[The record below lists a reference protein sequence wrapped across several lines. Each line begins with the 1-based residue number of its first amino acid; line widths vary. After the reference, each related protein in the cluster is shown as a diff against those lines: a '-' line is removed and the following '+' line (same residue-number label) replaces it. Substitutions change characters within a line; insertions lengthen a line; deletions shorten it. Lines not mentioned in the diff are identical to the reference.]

1 MLFEVIRQIISSQ
14 KRIPYELQYYIF
26 EELNDVLLSIT
37 LKIKPS
43 IPTETVERLNSFLT
57 KVFQIQVYKKT
68 VFGFMEDEENKK
80 MVYFSS
86 DQLRNLLTNDYN
98 LFLEE
103 LESHGIIEIVENYFK
118 YGKYYKLM
126 VLTGQALNSN
136 RITTSITFKR
146 VRTGLRNYYR
156 SKYNK
161 LTGIDK
167 EVFNNIWRLKFKI
180 NEAEIREELKTR
192 YPKYL
197 KERSEYI
204 NDIATATEKKK
215 GLTVMSVE
223 EYINQSRFYHD
234 YITMWNESTKIEK
247 ASFVSIDSFGNRFHS
262 IFTTMPSF
270 FRQYVKLDNSED
282 IVALDLAQSQP
293 TLLAKILHD
302 EIGDNEFTGAV
313 NSGDVYSSYP
323 YQRSNAK
330 KQFLRSIFSNRYS
343 GSYLE
348 LSRTFPSL
356 AQFILEL
363 QNMKMYRDGERI
375 ESYKNTSCLLQRF
388 ESRIFR
394 IIWEK
399 LLKSGVQFINVHDGV
414 YVAAHKK
421 EEAKKIMESVLR
433 KELSGIK
440 FKIN

>member
-26 EELNDVLLSIT
+26 EALNDVLLSIA
-37 LKIKPS
+37 LKNKPS

-215 GLTVMSVE
+215 GMKIMSLVE
-223 EYINQSRFYHD
+223 YMGQSRFYFD
-234 YITMWNESTKIEK
+234 YITIWNESTKIEK
-247 ASFVSIDSFGNRFHS
+247 AAFVF
-262 IFTTMPSF
+262 
-270 FRQYVKLDNSED
+270 
-282 IVALDLAQSQP
+282 
-293 TLLAKILHD
+293 
-302 EIGDNEFTGAV
+302 
-313 NSGDVYSSYP
+313 
-323 YQRSNAK
+323 
-330 KQFLRSIFSNRYS
+330 
-343 GSYLE
+343 
-348 LSRTFPSL
+348 
-356 AQFILEL
+356 
-363 QNMKMYRDGERI
+363 
-375 ESYKNTSCLLQRF
+375 
-388 ESRIFR
+388 
-394 IIWEK
+394 
-399 LLKSGVQFINVHDGV
+399 
-414 YVAAHKK
+414 
-421 EEAKKIMESVLR
+421 
-433 KELSGIK
+433 
-440 FKIN
+440 